1 MIILKHLKTIRT
13 FPIIF
18 SLFQLLC
25 MLAWAGLTLG
35 APIDNTELI
44 VNKVVMIIMIMEIMM
59 MVI

>member
-1 MIILKHLKTIRT
+1 
-13 FPIIF
+13 
-18 SLFQLLC
+18 

-44 VNKVVMIIMIMEIMM
+44 VNKVLMIMMIMEIMM